1 MTTEIPPTMFA
12 WRKHMGNQTAI
23 WEEVPVP
30 TAPAD
35 GFLVK
40 IIASGGTSLLRPR
53 TCPHLSAMMNTDEGD
68 E

>member
-1 MTTEIPPTMFA
+1 MTTDIPPTMFA

-30 TAPAD
+30 AAPAD

-40 IIASGGTSLLRPR
+40 IIASGGTSLR
-53 TCPHLSAMMNTDEGD
+53 PHLSKERNTDEGAA
-68 E
+68 